1 MKLIIRSI
9 ESRCAQL
16 ITEIRFIKNDTK
28 DQIKDVRVYNRA
40 LTTDE
45 IKRLYNLGRKTI
57 NESLKIKMEN
67 DKVKLKNRFKIQL
80 YSWVLRYLF
89 YSLFE
94 IRQRNIKYT
103 CLQYTNNER
112 KKMILL
118 F

>member
-45 IKRLYNLGRKTI
+45 IKRLYNLGR
-57 NESLKIKMEN
+57 
-67 DKVKLKNRFKIQL
+67 
-80 YSWVLRYLF
+80 
-89 YSLFE
+89 
-94 IRQRNIKYT
+94 
-103 CLQYTNNER
+103 
-112 KKMILL
+112 
-118 F
+118 